1 MSAASELYEGCT
13 MGDLLIRAIQRGG
26 DRTVFVLDDEQISY
40 REFGHRLSRF
50 IQALK
55 ARGHK
60 AGDAVAAVSSN
71 RPEAFMVTAAAFL
84 MGMRVTWMHPLASE
98 DDHAYLLEDS
108 GVQTLFVDPIAFAA
122 RGAALKARVSGLQ
135 QVFGLGPGTDD
146 EDILAAS
153 QAFTP
158 QTLVSHAHPNDLC
171 VLIYTGG
178 TTGRPKGVM
187 HTHRVQVTMVM
198 TELAEWDWP
207 QEVRFLAMTPITHA
221 AGAMIV
227 AVMMR
232 SGLFVMSK
240 AFDAQRFFDLVEQH
254 RITTTFLVPTMIYVL
269 LDHPA
274 IASADLSSLQ
284 TIIYGA
290 SPMSPSRLV
299 EGMKRFGPVFMQLY
313 GQSEAPNCVT
323 VLRRI
328 DHDPEHHPERLAS
341 CGAPIGNLQVKL
353 LDDDGHEVADGEVGE
368 ICCRGPLVMA
378 GYWKKP
384 QETAKALR
392 HGWLYTGDLARR
404 DADGFLYI
412 VDRSKDMIITGGF
425 NVFPREIEDVLTR
438 HPAVA
443 AAAVIG
449 VPDDKWGEAVKAV
462 VVLKD
467 GASVAAEAL
476 IAMVRDAK
484 GAVHAP
490 KSVDFADSLPVTGL
504 GKPDKKALRATYWG
518 ATDRAVN

>member
-1 MSAASELYEGCT
+1 
-13 MGDLLIRAIQRGG
+13 
-26 DRTVFVLDDEQISY
+26 
-40 REFGHRLSRF
+40 
-50 IQALK
+50 
-55 ARGHK
+55 
-60 AGDAVAAVSSN
+60 
-71 RPEAFMVTAAAFL
+71 
-84 MGMRVTWMHPLASE
+84 
-98 DDHAYLLEDS
+98 
-108 GVQTLFVDPIAFAA
+108 
-122 RGAALKARVSGLQ
+122 
-135 QVFGLGPGTDD
+135 
-146 EDILAAS
+146 
-153 QAFTP
+153 
-158 QTLVSHAHPNDLC
+158 
-171 VLIYTGG
+171 
-178 TTGRPKGVM
+178 
-187 HTHRVQVTMVM
+187 
-198 TELAEWDWP
+198 
-207 QEVRFLAMTPITHA
+207 
-221 AGAMIV
+221 MIV

-240 AFDAQRFFDLVEQH
+240 SFDAQRFFDLVEQH

-274 IASADLSSLQ
+274 IATADLSSLQ

-328 DHDPEHHPERLAS
+328 DHDPEHYPQRLAS
-341 CGAPIGNLQVKL
+341 CGAPIGNLQVRL

-378 GYWKKP
+378 GYWNKP

-462 VVLKD
+462 VVLKS
-467 GASVAAEAL
+467 GESASAEAL

-518 ATDRAVN
+518 ATTRAVN